1 MRSGA
6 TLRAGVP
13 RAATVRSRRSAVER
27 VLATMR
33 ERYAERLSL
42 AELAAEAFFSPYHF
56 NRVFRHT
63 TGVPPGRFLAALRMQ
78 RAKHLLVTTDLHVTS
93 VCFEVGYVSLGT
105 FTTHFRQLVG
115 LGPLRLRRLAD
126 ALGDVPL
133 ESLCRDEP
141 AAPGDAATAKL
152 LLQTQPDDPRAGVVF
167 AGFFRTPLPQ
177 SRPAACTV
185 ATLPATPTIAC
196 ADRGPHYTLVS
207 AYERSADVREALLAG
222 DDEVLVGVAGPLLLG
237 KPKSTTAVHVPLR
250 QLDVVDPPI
259 LLALPLVLAEQAE
272 TVKPRRAGRARA
284 QARVGAR

>member
-1 MRSGA
+1 M
-6 TLRAGVP
+6 
-13 RAATVRSRRSAVER
+13 ER

-33 ERYAERLSL
+33 ERYAEPLSL

-56 NRVFRHT
+56 NRVFRYT

-78 RAKHLLVTTDLHVTS
+78 QAKHLLITTDLHVTN

-115 LGPLRLRRLAD
+115 VGPLRLRRLTH

-133 ESLCRDEP
+133 ESLCRDGP
-141 AAPGDAATAKL
+141 DALGDAATAKL
-152 LLQTQPDDPRAGVVF
+152 LLRAQPDDARAGVVF

-185 ATLPATPTIAC
+185 AALPATPTIAC
-196 ADRGPHYTLVS
+196 ADRGPHYMLVS
-207 AYERSADVREALLAG
+207 AYERSADVRAALLAG

-237 KPKSTTAVHVPLR
+237 KPKETTEVRVPLR

-272 TVKPRRAGRARA
+272 AAKPRRAGRARA